1 MTNSNPLI
9 SIICVS
15 MNHEKYIEQ
24 GVNSFIKQTYP
35 NIEFLY
41 LDNYSIDN
49 TFEIAAT
56 LLTASKRPYQLF
68 KRERSYNLPENFN
81 YLIKKASGKYLC
93 FISCDDWMLKDCIK
107 EMVSYYEN
115 NKQLGLLYSN
125 GWYYFE
131 DTQTKKPVGNKKFIS
146 GKIFDHIFLYGP
158 LFPPGIMVKKE
169 TFSDV
174 GLYDETNPIE
184 DYDFWLR
191 VAGKYEIGY
200 YNKPQIFY
208 RKHSASMTGLYGY
221 DNIKYYLQIVEK
233 YKDNKLYNKVCRSF
247 RKHTIYDHY
256 LKGENQ
262 KALSMIRSD
271 FHVERFYFSVLVKML
286 IGKISLKKK

>member
-68 KRERSYNLPENFN
+68 KRERNYNLPENFN

-93 FISCDDWMLKDCIK
+93 FISCDDWMLPQFI
-107 EMVSYYEN
+107 ETLVREYES
-115 NKQLGLLYSN
+115 KPHIGLLYTN

-131 DTQTKKPVGNKKFIS
+131 DKKEFALAENKKFIS
-146 GKIFDHIFLYGP
+146 GKIFDHIFLHSA
-158 LFPPGIMVKKE
+158 LFPVGIMIKKE
-169 TFSDV
+169 VFEKV
-174 GLYDETNPIE
+174 GLYDETLPIE
-184 DYDFWLR
+184 DYDMWLR
-191 VAGKYEIGY
+191 IAAEYEIGY
-200 YNKPQIFY
+200 SPEPAIYY
-208 RKHSASMTGLYGY
+208 RKHSKSMTGQSGY
-221 DNIKYYLQIVEK
+221 KNIKYYQQIAHK
-233 YKDNKLYNKVCRSF
+233 YKSNKLYNRVTRNF
-247 RKHTIYDHY
+247 RKFNIYEH
-256 LKGENQ
+256 LIKGEK
-262 KALSMIRSD
+262 KAALGKIIKD
-271 FHVERFYFSVLVKML
+271 FRIDKFYFSVLFKL
-286 IGKISLKKK
+286 FTGKSK